1 MARRS
6 SMNTASAVLS
16 SAWAAASVPV
26 QQLGLGGGGGQNSPD
41 SGAPDADARRSIM
54 IISG

>member
-1 MARRS
+1 
-6 SMNTASAVLS
+6 MNTASAVLS